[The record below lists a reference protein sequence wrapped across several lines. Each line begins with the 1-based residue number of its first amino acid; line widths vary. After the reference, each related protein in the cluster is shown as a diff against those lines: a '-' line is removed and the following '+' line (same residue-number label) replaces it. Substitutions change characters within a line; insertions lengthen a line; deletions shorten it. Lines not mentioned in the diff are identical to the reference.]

1 MDAEVAAVT
10 NRDRDSTATAILAT
24 VAELKSAKERAV
36 AGAAR
41 TQLSE
46 YAKDQYVITAL
57 SMECE
62 SQAKRLEGIV
72 LEWLVPKT
80 PRPRRSRGR
89 R

>member
-1 MDAEVAAVT
+1 MT
-10 NRDRDSTATAILAT
+10 NRDRDSAAAAIMAT
-24 VAELKSAKERAV
+24 VSELKTAKDRAV
-36 AGAAR
+36 SGAAR
-41 TQLSE
+41 TQLSA
-46 YAKDQYVITAL
+46 YANDQYVITVL

-72 LEWLVPKT
+72 KEWLTTKA